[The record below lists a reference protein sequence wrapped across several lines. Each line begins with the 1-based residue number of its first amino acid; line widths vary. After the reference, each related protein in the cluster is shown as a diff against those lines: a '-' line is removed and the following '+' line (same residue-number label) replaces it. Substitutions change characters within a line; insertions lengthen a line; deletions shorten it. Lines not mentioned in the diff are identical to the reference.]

1 MELRDL
7 IPVLAVCI
15 PLSISALLWAIR
27 LEGYVRI
34 HKQRLDAQEKFAREL
49 KTEMNTLDG
58 KIDRISRQL
67 SRLQG
72 FLEAKMGK
80 SPDNGNGGI

>member
-1 MELRDL
+1 MDMRDL

-27 LEGYVRI
+27 LEGHVRI
-34 HKQRLDAQEKFAREL
+34 HRQRLDTQERFAREL
-49 KTEMNTLDG
+49 QSEMNTLET
-58 KIDRISRQL
+58 KVDRISRQL

-72 FLEAKMGK
+72 FLEAKLGK
-80 SPDNGNGGI
+80 SPDIW